1 MTRNIGSAFREA
13 DGEQFSR
20 LLQCLDFMG
29 GLPFFKA
36 YKSHSWTSLKIEPGQ
51 TILDVACGT
60 GSDLIQLADHYP
72 ATNFIGVERSE
83 SFIAVAKERAGSRR
97 NLQFLPGDAH
107 EIPLEDQ
114 RVNGARID
122 RSLQHVE
129 APAAVM
135 KEMARVT
142 QIGGHIVACE
152 PDWETFILFNGEFDD
167 SRKIAGFF
175 QRSIRHPFIGRELAS
190 LMNQCGVEQ
199 LETHVHAFWTG
210 RLQEADVI
218 FDVRKVADQCA
229 EADLIAQEDVDNW
242 WTLSEQATRKGSFF
256 AALNIVE
263 TSGVVGP
270 HRVL

>member
-1 MTRNIGSAFREA
+1 MTKNIGSGFRDA
-13 DGEQFSR
+13 DSELFGR

-29 GLPFFKA
+29 EIPFFRA
-36 YKSHSWTSLKIEPGQ
+36 YKSHSWASLKIEPGQ

-60 GSDLIQLADHYP
+60 GSDLIQLADRYP
-72 ATNFIGVERSE
+72 ETNFIGVERSE
-83 SFIAVAKERAGSRR
+83 SFLAVAKERAGSRA

-107 EIPLEDQ
+107 KIPLED
-114 RVNGARID
+114 RRAHGARID

-142 QIGGHIVACE
+142 KIGGHIVACE
-152 PDWETFILFNGEFDD
+152 PDWETFVLFNGEFDD

-190 LMNQCGVEQ
+190 LMNQSGVEP
-199 LETHVHAFWTG
+199 LETHVHAYWTG
-210 RLQEADVI
+210 KVQEADVI

-242 WTLSEQATRKGSFF
+242 WSLSQQASQKGIFL
-256 AALNIVE
+256 AALSIVE
-263 TSGVVGP
+263 ASGVVGS
-270 HRVL
+270 V

>member
-1 MTRNIGSAFREA
+1 MTKNIGSAFREA
-13 DGEQFSR
+13 DGEEFSR
-20 LLQCLDFMG
+20 LLRCLDFMG
-29 GLPFFKA
+29 GLPFFRA

-60 GSDLIQLADHYP
+60 GSDLIQLADRYP
-72 ATNFIGVERSE
+72 ATHFIGVERSE
-83 SFIAVAKERAGSRR
+83 NFIAVAKERSGSRA
-97 NLQFLPGDAH
+97 NIQFLPGDAH
-107 EIPLEDQ
+107 HIPLEDQ
-114 RVNGARID
+114 RVHGARID

-135 KEMARVT
+135 QEMTRVT
-142 QIGGHIVACE
+142 KIGGHIVACE

-175 QRSIRHPFIGRELAS
+175 RRSIRHPFIGRELAS
-190 LMNQCGVEQ
+190 LMNECGVDQ
-199 LETHVHAFWTG
+199 LATHVHAYWTSK
-210 RLQEADVI
+210 LQEADVI

-242 WTLSEQATRKGSFF
+242 WALSEQATQKGIFF

-263 TSGVVGP
+263 SSGVVEK
-270 HRVL
+270 V